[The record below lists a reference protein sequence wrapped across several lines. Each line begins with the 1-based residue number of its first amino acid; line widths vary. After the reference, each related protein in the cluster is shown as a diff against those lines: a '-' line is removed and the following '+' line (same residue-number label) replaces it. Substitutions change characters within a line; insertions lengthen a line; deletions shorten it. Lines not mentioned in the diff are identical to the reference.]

1 MAPSVKKS
9 NDKDKDIGEDNRPQ
23 IHVRPSDMNQS
34 LRDNETA
41 KEDEFTKKYERSKI
55 TIMDRTL
62 SDVLDRTLN
71 FVVYSFGDYQVQV
84 KKAEL
89 LIDNKDNKSHS
100 FGDRLMIH
108 AHALSLFI
116 SDGDNCIYIGILLI
130 VLSIIIYFVNITTS

>member
-1 MAPSVKKS
+1 MANVKKS
-9 NDKDKDIGEDNRPQ
+9 NDTDIGEDNRPQ

-41 KEDEFTKKYERSKI
+41 KEDESTKTYERSKI

-89 LIDNKDNKSHS
+89 LVDNKDSKDNNGHS
-100 FGDRLMIH
+100 FRDRLMIH